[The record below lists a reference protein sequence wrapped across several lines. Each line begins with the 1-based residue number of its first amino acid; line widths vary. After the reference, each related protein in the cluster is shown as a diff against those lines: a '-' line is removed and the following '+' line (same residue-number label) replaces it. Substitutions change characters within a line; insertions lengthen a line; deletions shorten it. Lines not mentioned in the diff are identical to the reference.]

1 MRMREGY
8 IVLIEE
14 RSIRSLFAESCCS
27 IIILCTL
34 YFVTVCCNCCIVLYC
49 NSLLVI

>member
-14 RSIRSLFAESCCS
+14 RSIRSLVAESCCS
-27 IIILCTL
+27 VIIRLYLCIV
-34 YFVTVCCNCCIVLYC
+34 VTSTNCCIVTLC
-49 NSLLVI
+49 L